1 MQKIPSKRLVS
12 FDLLRGFFIFVI
24 VIDHLQRWPGIFDWL
39 TGQGRLWVSAAEGFI
54 LISGIMIGLIR
65 GYKDSS
71 LPLKTV
77 AKKIWTRAFILYI
90 WSIITST
97 LIFAMTILWKAEY
110 TPFPPGTD
118 SINNPENFIGAVTQ
132 FINLSAVFGWA
143 NFLVLYAVFLAFS
156 PLAILLLRRGQ
167 WLVLLCTSLFIWF
180 IGLGKENMFLSW
192 QLLFFGGAIA
202 GYYYHELNIKWST
215 IKKRRTIK
223 KIFIYLASVLIAI
236 SAAITFGWRFIES
249 SISPISKADFL
260 QFRLYLDPFFDKIE
274 LHPPRLLVTVIVFI
288 GLFFIFTS
296 YQKEIYKFFGW
307 ILLPFGRHSLF
318 VYILQSIVVVIVAG
332 IFPKTANTITNF
344 FITIGTIL
352 FLWILTT
359 KAKWLHKIIPS

>member
-1 MQKIPSKRLVS
+1 MQKIPGKRLVS
-12 FDLLRGFFIFVI
+12 FDLLRGFFILVI
-24 VIDHLQRWPGIFDWL
+24 IIDHLQRWPGILDWI

-71 LPLKTV
+71 LPLITV
-77 AKKIWTRAFILYI
+77 SKKLWSRAFILYI
-90 WSIITST
+90 WSIVTST
-97 LIFAMTILWKAEY
+97 VIFALTIYWKADY

-118 SINNPENFIGAVTQ
+118 SINNPENFLGAVEQ

-156 PLAILLLRRGQ
+156 PLAILLLRKGQ
-167 WLVLLCTSLFIWF
+167 WLVLLCTSVFIWF
-180 IGLGKENMFLSW
+180 LGLGRENMFLSW

-202 GYYYHELNIKWST
+202 GYYYHDLNIKWST
-215 IKKRRTIK
+215 IKHRRTIK
-223 KIFIYLASVLIAI
+223 KIVIYLSILFLAI

-249 SISPISKADFL
+249 SVSPVSKEDFL

-274 LHPPRLLVTVIVFI
+274 LYPPRLLVTGVVFL

-296 YQKEIYKFFGW
+296 YQKEIYKLFGW
-307 ILLPFGRHSLF
+307 LLLPFGRHSLF
-318 VYILQSIVVVIVAG
+318 VYILQSIIVVMVAG
-332 IFPKTANTITNF
+332 FLPKTTNILINF
-344 FITIGTIL
+344 IITIMTIAFIWL
-352 FLWILTT
+352 LTT